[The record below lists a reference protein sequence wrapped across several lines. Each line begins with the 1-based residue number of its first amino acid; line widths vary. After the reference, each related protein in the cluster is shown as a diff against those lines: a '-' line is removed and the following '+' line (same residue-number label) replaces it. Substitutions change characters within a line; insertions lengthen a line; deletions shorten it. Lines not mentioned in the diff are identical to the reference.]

1 MNVGPTL
8 FFWGRR
14 IQKSSPCPF
23 RLRFLGLGVVVLL
36 HLRLNALRRGDEHV
50 KRQHDAEQKPGPRER
65 AARLKAP
72 IEPATAEETDAE
84 RDDELDAN
92 GAVAA
97 DFLESAHQRLAYH
110 AAMTQ
115 RARAT
120 FGVVAVLGLLV
131 AEDARAQ
138 QPLPPL
144 PPASG
149 EPGSTAPATPPP
161 ASPPPSSPPAGA
173 PLEAPPAAAPATPL
187 AEEAPPVAYAQ
198 PAPAEPSEVP
208 APVDPTHAPKF
219 SLWAGGSLGALGYGG
234 YFYDNEQGK
243 KESTGNFIGN
253 GLAVELDVGVRLG
266 KRYVP
271 YVFIEHGFVAQGH
284 RFAGSDATSAS
295 DMYGLGFRYTAGDVD
310 SAGFL
315 TELSVGIRTVSV
327 SNAGQTYKMSA
338 FEYFRLGLGAEI
350 RISTLFVISPMA
362 HLSGGA
368 MDNTSGTV
376 GFSADGSKDGIKE
389 PTYRNNDNIL
399 TQRGYLIVGIGCG
412 AHFDVF
418 GK

>member
-1 MNVGPTL
+1 
-8 FFWGRR
+8 
-14 IQKSSPCPF
+14 
-23 RLRFLGLGVVVLL
+23 
-36 HLRLNALRRGDEHV
+36 
-50 KRQHDAEQKPGPRER
+50 
-65 AARLKAP
+65 
-72 IEPATAEETDAE
+72 
-84 RDDELDAN
+84 
-92 GAVAA
+92 
-97 DFLESAHQRLAYH
+97 
-110 AAMTQ
+110 MTQ

-120 FGVVAVLGLLV
+120 SGAVAALVLLV
-131 AEDARAQ
+131 AGHASAQ

-144 PPASG
+144 PPPSG
-149 EPGSTAPATPPP
+149 EPGTTPPATPPP
-161 ASPPPSSPPAGA
+161 AAAPAD
-173 PLEAPPAAAPATPL
+173 APPAAASAPGD
-187 AEEAPPVAYAQ
+187 EAPPVAYAQ
-198 PAPAEPSEVP
+198 PAPAAPPPEIEAP
-208 APVDPTHAPKF
+208 ADPTHAPKF

-253 GLAVELDVGVRLG
+253 GLGIELDVGVRLG
-266 KRYVP
+266 KRYIP
-271 YVFIEHGFVAQGH
+271 YVFVEHGFMAQGH
-284 RFAGSDATSAS
+284 RFAGSSATSAS

-315 TELSVGIRTVSV
+315 TELSVGIRTLTV

-376 GFSADGSKDGIKE
+376 AFSADGSKDGITQ
-389 PTYRNNDNIL
+389 PTYRNNDPIL

-412 AHFDVF
+412 AHFDIF